1 MRASTASE
9 LQTGLQ
15 LYLRQINEIGLL
27 TAEQEKTLGWAII
40 NDNCPAARERM
51 IRANLRLVVSI
62 AKNYVNR
69 GLTLQDLI
77 EEGNVGLM
85 RAVEGFDPAQG
96 ARFSTYASWWI
107 KQAIKRALINAS
119 QPIHVPAYMV
129 ELIAKWKQTSRRLE
143 NVLGRP
149 PTLQELGEEMQ
160 LPLKKLR
167 AIRRAIRAV
176 RQPSQGP
183 ADEAGETMSLAE
195 TVADHRSGCPSQ
207 TLVKGDELT
216 TIRKLLEAIDEREA
230 RILRMRFG
238 FDGQEPLTLK
248 QIAQEIGI
256 SRERVRQIAD
266 EALRKLN
273 AQLNDDRPSRFFRDA
288 AGQLIEAEDE
298 PIEHQP
304 VKRRRRRMAQP
315 DGHDGEHLNGHSNGH
330 AGALS
335 EGELGELDD
344 SGYRSGHHADFP
356 EDSVSE
362 AAAPDRHRAAD
373 GQASDVDAVDEHD
386 RGDDRGD
393 PMRGITG
400 MAG

>member
-1 MRASTASE
+1 MPTAKSMRSAPSGD

-15 LYLRQINEIGLL
+15 LYLRQINETSLL
-27 TAEQEKTLGWAII
+27 TAEDEKVLGWSII

-62 AKNYVNR
+62 AKNYANR

-107 KQAIKRALINAS
+107 KQAIKRALINAV

-129 ELIAKWKQTSRRLE
+129 ELIAKWKQASRRLE
-143 NVLGRP
+143 SALGRP
-149 PTLQELGEEMQ
+149 PAMQELADELQ
-160 LPLKKLR
+160 LPLKKLKI
-167 AIRRAIRAV
+167 IRRAIRAV
-176 RQPSQGP
+176 RAPAQAPTDEQG
-183 ADEAGETMSLAE
+183 DTMSFAE
-195 TVADHRSGCPSQ
+195 LLADHRTGCPSE
-207 TLVKGDELT
+207 TMVRGDELT
-216 TIRKLLEAIDEREA
+216 TIRKLLDAIDEREA

-273 AQLNDDRPSRFFRDA
+273 CQLNDERPSRFFRQVA
-288 AGQLIEAEDE
+288 VAPA
-298 PIEHQP
+298 
-304 VKRRRRRMAQP
+304 
-315 DGHDGEHLNGHSNGH
+315 
-330 AGALS
+330 
-335 EGELGELDD
+335 
-344 SGYRSGHHADFP
+344 
-356 EDSVSE
+356 SV
-362 AAAPDRHRAAD
+362 
-373 GQASDVDAVDEHD
+373 
-386 RGDDRGD
+386 DDRLD
-393 PMRGITG
+393 RESEDDRFRAMS
-400 MAG
+400 A